1 LTIKDEIR
9 SKVIQMSQYEGRSRN
24 EIAKTLGISQG
35 STSSIISSWKQGKN
49 KGDSANTDQPKS
61 VDDITIASSNDQG
74 RHNVNS
80 GHNVSTKTS
89 VPLNNTDSPEN
100 SSLNDE
106 QDIDF
111 ADIPYQESYPGPDPD
126 THDLESK
133 KDILQKQI
141 EENRRILETD
151 KKTAD
156 DFLAVKEEIAKCG
169 IKSESVQFINVIRT
183 FRKYNYNPS
192 EIMNGFLD
200 IQDVVIAKERIKSL
214 KKETDYRI
222 QVLQRKLERLGLGS
236 FEKLRR
242 VIVAIMTL
250 ETFGIGVD
258 QIINYHKILANL

>member
-9 SKVIQMSQYEGRSRN
+9 SKVIQMSQEGRSRN
-24 EIAKTLGISQG
+24 DIAKTLGISQG
-35 STSSIISSWKQGKN
+35 SASCIISSWKQGKN
-49 KGDSANTDQPKS
+49 KGDSVNTDQPS
-61 VDDITIASSNDQG
+61 VDASSNDQG

-80 GHNVSTKTS
+80 GHNA
-89 VPLNNTDSPEN
+89 PLNNTDSLEN

-126 THDLESK
+126 IHDLESK

-151 KKTAD
+151 KKAAD

-169 IKSESVQFINVIRT
+169 IKSDSVQFINVIRT
-183 FRKYNYNPS
+183 FRKYNYDPS

-200 IQDVVIAKERIKSL
+200 IQDVVIAKERIKTL
-214 KKETDYRI
+214 KKETDYRV